1 MFKKIQNTLKQ
12 KPRLL
17 AALLG
22 ALYTLGFAPFSLW
35 VAGLLSLSFLFLLFK
50 KQQTAK
56 QAFTIGVVFAVA
68 HYVTSLH
75 WLIGSFYVTI
85 GDLPVAIAVG
95 GLCVVLLS
103 FYLSLYIGLA
113 GALVQKF
120 KLSPFVPLLFVL
132 AWVLGEFVR
141 SSLTPTFAWNLAG
154 YQWAY
159 ADRLLQL
166 ASIGGVY
173 LLSFVFVLLAVSV
186 VASPRWRLFAV
197 FLFVVSFD
205 YGYVRLAENP
215 IIDVETADASKTHVR
230 LISGNV
236 NQFDKWKVQKR
247 REFMQ
252 NYIEQSNTGEIA
264 DIVIWPETAVTS
276 ALNKHDRLRGYL
288 ADQIKAKNLITGAPY
303 KGDDGQYYNSM
314 FLLSENGEV
323 ESHYDKRHLVPFGE
337 YFPYRKYFP
346 KMFEDFLQGQGEYTP
361 GLEAQ
366 KMISV
371 AGINFAPLICGEIVL
386 PQTKGLID
394 SEADYIL
401 NITND
406 AWFKGTIGP
415 YQHFAF
421 VKVRAATLGKHVIR
435 ASNYGVNAFVDNFG
449 RLLKSENMDSIK
461 ALNLYI

>member
-314 FLLSENGEV
+314 FLL
-323 ESHYDKRHLVPFGE
+323 
-337 YFPYRKYFP
+337 
-346 KMFEDFLQGQGEYTP
+346 
-361 GLEAQ
+361 
-366 KMISV
+366 
-371 AGINFAPLICGEIVL
+371 
-386 PQTKGLID
+386 
-394 SEADYIL
+394 
-401 NITND
+401 
-406 AWFKGTIGP
+406 
-415 YQHFAF
+415 
-421 VKVRAATLGKHVIR
+421 
-435 ASNYGVNAFVDNFG
+435 
-449 RLLKSENMDSIK
+449 
-461 ALNLYI
+461 